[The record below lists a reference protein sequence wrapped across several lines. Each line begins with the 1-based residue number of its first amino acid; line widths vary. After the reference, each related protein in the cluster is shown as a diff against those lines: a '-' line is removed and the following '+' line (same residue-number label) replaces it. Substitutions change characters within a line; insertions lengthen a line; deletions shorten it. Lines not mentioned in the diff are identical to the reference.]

1 MPELDTPTGEQ
12 GSDEKPS
19 RSICRA
25 GTPLNGLNYIKGKT
39 DPVALADEEYPEW
52 LWDCLEVQKKDS
64 DAADDEAGDEFSKS
78 KKQRRLAAKR
88 QRQLEEQIMKS
99 GDLSALAPKVPLSQQ
114 SINLPAKEDG
124 DVKDAL
130 EASAKREEL
139 RKAMRKERKAKIK
152 ETNYLKS
159 M

>member
-64 DAADDEAGDEFSKS
+64 DAADDEAGDEFCGFHSVTLRNS
-78 KKQRRLAAKR
+78 
-88 QRQLEEQIMKS
+88 I
-99 GDLSALAPKVPLSQQ
+99 SAL
-114 SINLPAKEDG
+114 
-124 DVKDAL
+124 
-130 EASAKREEL
+130 
-139 RKAMRKERKAKIK
+139 
-152 ETNYLKS
+152 
-159 M
+159 